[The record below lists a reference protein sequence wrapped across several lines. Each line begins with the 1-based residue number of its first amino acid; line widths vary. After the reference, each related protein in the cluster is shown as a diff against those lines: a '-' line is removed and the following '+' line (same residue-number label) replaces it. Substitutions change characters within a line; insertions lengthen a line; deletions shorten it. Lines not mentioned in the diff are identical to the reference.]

1 MTRHIMMVNYTAEG
15 MANIEDSPDRLDD
28 GKSLVESMG
37 GEVVDFYLT
46 MGRYDLLVVVDG
58 LDDDAMAKV
67 ALTLGREGA
76 IETETL
82 KAWPED
88 EYREIIAGLP

>member
-1 MTRHIMMVNYTAEG
+1 MMVNYTAEG

>member
-1 MTRHIMMVNYTAEG
+1 MMVNYTAEG

-67 ALTLGREGA
+67 AVTLGREGA

>member
-1 MTRHIMMVNYTAEG
+1 MMVNYTAEG

-67 ALTLGREGA
+67 ALSLGREGA

>member
-1 MTRHIMMVNYTAEG
+1 MVNYTAEG